1 MMSTAVDPNVVAVGA
16 PRAIPFAAPLVRAGR
31 YFFAIALVA
40 FGVANFIVGDFV
52 AGRAPAWPSGV
63 GGGQVWAWVS
73 GLLFIMAGLRVMSA
87 RHAAQ
92 GAVVAAVLI
101 AVWALLRHVPVA
113 AADHTFGGEWTNLGK
128 ALALSGGALGVGAS
142 TEGIDGTP
150 AWLTPARARLLRTI
164 GRCSL
169 GAFFALAGVQ
179 HYMFAQFVQTLVPT
193 WIPGA
198 MFWTYFAGAA
208 LIAGGV
214 GLMVPL
220 TARLAA
226 LMTGL
231 MVFTWLL
238 VLHIPRGLTMNNQN
252 EWTAVIEALAI
263 SGIALSL
270 IGPARRLATSTK

>member
-1 MMSTAVDPNVVAVGA
+1 MMSTALDPNVIAVGA
-16 PRAIPFAAPLVRAGR
+16 PRAIPFASPLMRAGR
-31 YFFAIALVA
+31 YFFAVALVA

-63 GGGQVWAWVS
+63 AGGQIWAWVS
-73 GLLFIMAGLRVMSA
+73 GVLFILAGLRVMNA
-87 RHAAQ
+87 RHAVQ

-101 AVWALLRHVPVA
+101 AVWALLRHVPA
-113 AADHTFGGEWTNLGK
+113 ALADHTFGGQWTNLGK
-128 ALALSGGALGVGAS
+128 ALALSGGSLGVGAS

-164 GRCSL
+164 GRVSL
-169 GAFFALAGVQ
+169 GAFFAASGVQ
-179 HYMFAQFVQTLVPT
+179 HFMFAQFVMTLVPT

-198 MFWTYFAGAA
+198 IFWTYFAGIA
-208 LIAGGV
+208 LIAGGL

-238 VLHIPRGLTMNNQN
+238 VLHIPRGVTMNNQN

-263 SGIALSL
+263 SGIALAL
-270 IGPARRLATSTK
+270 IGPGRRAETSTK